1 MTHATYGFQI
11 DRGGQRV
18 FHLAYRFA
26 VTRPLNLLEMRCLG
40 APLAGTRL
48 SPPGTPGGG
57 GPPGETSPPPRA
69 RPGRAPPHEP
79 LVRPNPPRAPRPTP
93 PAPPQPP
100 AFLSR

>member
-48 SPPGTPGGG
+48 APRSTPEGGTPVA
-57 GPPGETSPPPRA
+57 ESSPTTGA
-69 RPGRAPPHEP
+69 RPVRAPAYEP
-79 LVRPNPPRAPRPTP
+79 VVRRNPPVPARAPAPARPTH
-93 PAPPQPP
+93 
-100 AFLSR
+100 